1 MSCNGVVSGLSLH
14 NIVTVD
20 ADGGHESEGAEALRD
35 NVRLNITIVVLASP
49 DKATISLDHLSN
61 NIVDQSVLV
70 VQALRLHLV
79 KVLLAVNAFKSVN
92 KEAVIL
98 LENCVLA

>member
-1 MSCNGVVSGLSLH
+1 MRGLGFHGLPIGRH
-14 NIVTVD
+14 QN
-20 ADGGHESEGAEALRD
+20 GGHQTQRAEALRHG
-35 NVRLNITIVVLASP
+35 VGLHVAIIVLAGP